1 MSDIETL
8 LFQNDRL
15 LVLYQQFIIQNDQII
30 VQQEQIIAQNIQTSD
45 ILNEISIKGANKK
58 RQTKNLMEDY
68 ISAKEAAAMLDCT
81 PETLRHRYRDKEDLP
96 YMNVSGRIYTYHLPS
111 IIKIIEDHTSPIPC
125 VK

>member
-1 MSDIETL
+1 MSEIETL

-30 VQQEQIIAQNIQTSD
+30 VQQEQIIAQNSQTSD

-58 RQTKNLMEDY
+58 RPTKNLMEDY
-68 ISAKEAAAMLDCT
+68 ISAHDAAEMLDCT
-81 PETLRHRYRDKEDLP
+81 PETLRHTYRDKGKIP
-96 YMNVSGRIYTYHLPS
+96 FMSVSGRIFTYHLPS
-111 IIKIIEDHTSPIPC
+111 IIKFIADHTSPIPC